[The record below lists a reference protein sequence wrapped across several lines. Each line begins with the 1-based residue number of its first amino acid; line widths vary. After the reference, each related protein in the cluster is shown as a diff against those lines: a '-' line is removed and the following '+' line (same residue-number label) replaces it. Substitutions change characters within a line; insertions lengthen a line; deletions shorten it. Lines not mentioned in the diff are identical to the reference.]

1 MYDFSLKT
9 VLVTGSS
16 RGIGAAIAKNFLM
29 LDANVVITSANKR
42 PEWVDSYPNAKYLKL
57 NFLEKDSL
65 DLFSKEI
72 DKMNSIDILINNAG
86 VYSSEPIT
94 DFSSTIL
101 DELFKINVEGPA
113 KLIKK
118 VSRGM
123 IHKSN
128 GRIVN
133 ICSIAPLVIKKNSAS
148 YVASKSAL
156 HGLTKSAA
164 IDLAPF
170 NILVNSISPGP
181 TDTDMLGMLS
191 SLEVSRIKESIPLQ
205 RFATPDEVANLA
217 IFLSSDKNTYITGQ
231 DFIIDGGR
239 TLV

>member
-1 MYDFSLKT
+1 MYNFSLKT

-16 RGIGAAIAKNFLM
+16 RGIGAAIAKIFLM
-29 LDANVVITSANKR
+29 LGANVVLTSANKR
-42 PEWVDSYPNAKYLKL
+42 PEWIDSYPNAKYLKL
-57 NFLEKDSL
+57 NFLEEDSFG
-65 DLFSKEI
+65 LFSGEI
-72 DKMNSIDILINNAG
+72 DRMNPVDILINNAG
-86 VYSSEPIT
+86 VYSSESII

-118 VSRGM
+118 MSPGM
-123 IHKSN
+123 IRKNS

-133 ICSIAPLVIKKNSAS
+133 ICSIAPFVIKKNSAS
-148 YVASKSAL
+148 YVVSKSAL

-181 TDTDMLGMLS
+181 TETDMLGLLS
-191 SLEVSRIKESIPLQ
+191 PLEISRIKQSIPLQ
-205 RFATPDEVANLA
+205 RFALPDEVANLTV
-217 IFLSSDKNTYITGQ
+217 FLSSDKNTYITGQ